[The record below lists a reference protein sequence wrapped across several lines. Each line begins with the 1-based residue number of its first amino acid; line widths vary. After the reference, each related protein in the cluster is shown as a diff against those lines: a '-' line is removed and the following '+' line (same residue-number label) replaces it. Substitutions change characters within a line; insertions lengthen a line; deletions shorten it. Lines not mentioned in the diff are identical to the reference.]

1 MKLLYV
7 VIKRDSGLNNILH
20 LYGRSKQKHHL
31 IISDFYP
38 YFFIQTTE
46 LPKLETL
53 RSGIFNQAEDRKYSQ
68 LVGYIR
74 SIRDGYESLFEEDLT
89 KIEMQVPW
97 QVGKLRRFFSKS
109 YEADI
114 IFERRFLID
123 HGVKKGFEVR
133 RRDMRDG
140 EQVPHR
146 EVKGF

>member
-1 MKLLYV
+1 MKFLYV
-7 VIKRDSGLNNILH
+7 KVRRDSGLNNILH

-31 IISDFYP
+31 TISDFFP
-38 YFFIQTTE
+38 YFYILSTE
-46 LPKLETL
+46 IPKLETL

-74 SIRDGYESLFEEDLT
+74 SIRGGYKSLFEEDVT
-89 KIEMQVPW
+89 KIEMEVPW
-97 QVGKLRRFFSKS
+97 QVGKLRKFFTKS

-123 HGVKKGFEVR
+123 HGVKKGFEIR
-133 RRDMRDG
+133 KRELRDG
-140 EQVPHR
+140 EQVSHR

>member
-7 VIKRDSGLNNILH
+7 AIKRDSGLNNILH

-31 IISDFYP
+31 TISDFHP
-38 YFFIQTTE
+38 YFYILSTE

-53 RSGIFNQAEDRKYSQ
+53 RSGIFSQAEDRKYSQ

-74 SIRDGYESLFEEDLT
+74 SVRDGYMSLFDEELT
-89 KIEMQVPW
+89 KIEMEVPW

-123 HGVKKGFEVR
+123 HGVKRGFEIR
-133 RRDMRDG
+133 KRELRDG
-140 EQVPHR
+140 EQVMHR